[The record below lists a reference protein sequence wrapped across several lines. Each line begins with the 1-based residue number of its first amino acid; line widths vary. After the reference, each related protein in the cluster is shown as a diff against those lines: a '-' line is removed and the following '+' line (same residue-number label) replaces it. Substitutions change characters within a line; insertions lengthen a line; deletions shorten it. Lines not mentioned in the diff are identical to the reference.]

1 MAGHIWNIAQL
12 AQVSILKKPG
22 LWEPLNIPPTI
33 RSIICLNLPSFSGGL
48 NPWGMPSKRRLS
60 GKEWTF
66 PYVDDGF
73 LEIVGFR
80 NAWHGAVLYAPAG
93 HGTRLAQARGIRFEF
108 RKRAT
113 DHTFMRMDG
122 EPWKQPLPNENDTV
136 TIEISCSGQ
145 VSMLATGNHP
155 SKSVNDP
162 STPRTPKD
170 NECDSDEEEAVEDIS
185 EAQKKFGAANSF
197 QLPEDFHISQVS

>member
-1 MAGHIWNIAQL
+1 
-12 AQVSILKKPG
+12 
-22 LWEPLNIPPTI
+22 
-33 RSIICLNLPSFSGGL
+33 
-48 NPWGMPSKRRLS
+48 MPSKRRLS

-122 EPWKQPLPNENDTV
+122 EPWKQPLPKENDTV

-155 SKSVNDP
+155 S
-162 STPRTPKD
+162 
-170 NECDSDEEEAVEDIS
+170 